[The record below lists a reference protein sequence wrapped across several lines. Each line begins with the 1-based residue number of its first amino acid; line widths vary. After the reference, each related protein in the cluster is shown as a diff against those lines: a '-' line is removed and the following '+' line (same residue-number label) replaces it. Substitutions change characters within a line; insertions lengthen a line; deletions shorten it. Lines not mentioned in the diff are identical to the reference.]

1 VESVDLAKARQVV
14 PGPRPEF
21 WSGKRVLL
29 TGHTGFKGAWTAL
42 WLSRLG
48 ARVAGFALP
57 ADHPGTLYCAANI
70 GDVCRC
76 EIGDIRDRARLDAV
90 VQSFRPHIVIHMA
103 AQALVRRGVA
113 DPIGTFST
121 NVLGTVNLLDV
132 LRRTEEL
139 TDVLVVTSDKV
150 YRNPGESAPMDE
162 GAALGGA
169 DPYSASKAACE
180 HVAHSFAATYFAAKG
195 IRLATARGGN
205 VIGGGDRCEDRIIPD
220 CVRALESGEP
230 VRLRNPDAVRPW
242 QHVLDCVSGYLTY
255 VERLASAPDPANLPR
270 ALNFGPPP
278 GQQLSVRELAS
289 LFFQAFGRSP
299 GMIHDT
305 GSDAIESQALRLDSS
320 RAHAQLGWSCL
331 LSQRD
336 AVRWTA
342 EWYQG
347 VRDRPD
353 AARALAE
360 QQITAFAA
368 RLTGSTT
375 DNEAFAARAAEA
387 ESG

>member
-1 VESVDLAKARQVV
+1 VDIAKAR
-14 PGPRPEF
+14 PAGPRPEF

-42 WLSRLG
+42 WLNRLG
-48 ARVAGFALP
+48 ARVVGLALP
-57 ADHPGTLYCAANI
+57 PDHPATLYCAANI
-70 GDVCRC
+70 GETCRS
-76 EIGDIRDRARLDAV
+76 EMGDIRDRARLEAV
-90 VQSFRPHIVIHMA
+90 VQSLRPQIVIHMA

-113 DPIGTFST
+113 DPVGTFST

-150 YRNPGESAPMDE
+150 YRNRGESGLMDE

-180 HVAHSFAATYFAAKG
+180 HVAHSFAATYFTAKG

-205 VIGGGDRCEDRIIPD
+205 VIGGGDRSEDRIIPD
-220 CVRALESGEP
+220 CVRAIESGEP
-230 VRLRNPDAVRPW
+230 LRLRSPDAIRPW
-242 QHVLDCVSGYLTY
+242 QHVLDCVNGYLMY
-255 VERLASAPDPANLPR
+255 VERLASARDPADLPR

-289 LFFQAFGRSP
+289 LFFAAFGHSP
-299 GMIHDT
+299 GVIHDN
-305 GSDAIESQALRLDSS
+305 GSDSMEAQALRLDSGGA
-320 RAHAQLGWSCL
+320 RAQLGWRCL

-336 AVRWTA
+336 AVTWSA
-342 EWYQG
+342 DWYKG
-347 VRDRPD
+347 VRERPD
-353 AARALAE
+353 TARALAE

-368 RLTGSTT
+368 RLTGSA
-375 DNEAFAARAAEA
+375 DNEALVQRIAEA
-387 ESG
+387 D

>member
-1 VESVDLAKARQVV
+1 MESVDLAKARPVLV
-14 PGPRPEF
+14 GPGPEF

-48 ARVAGFALP
+48 ARVMGFALP
-57 ADHPGTLYCAANI
+57 PDHPETLYCAANI
-70 GDVCRC
+70 GEVCRS
-76 EIGDIRDRARLDAV
+76 EIGDIRDRARLEAV
-90 VQSFRPHIVIHMA
+90 VQNCRPHIVIHMA
-103 AQALVRRGVA
+103 AQALVRRSVA
-113 DPIGTFST
+113 APVETFST
-121 NVLGTVNLLDV
+121 NVVGTVNLLDV
-132 LRRTEEL
+132 LRRAEEL

-150 YRNPGESAPMDE
+150 YRNRGESGLMDE
-162 GAALGGA
+162 GAALGGG

-242 QHVLDCVSGYLTY
+242 QHVLDCVNGYLIY

-368 RLTGSTT
+368 RLTDATAE
-375 DNEAFAARAAEA
+375 NEAFAPRAAEA
-387 ESG
+387 D